1 MKEIIKISMGID
13 LKRSGDVQIALEQ
26 GIREDI
32 EDIMTKKE
40 FQEVKNNLENICNIV
55 SKAVKRDLTE
65 ITDMD
70 KDFFKKID
78 ECKDFNELF
87 ELAFDTFLKDE

>member
-1 MKEIIKISMGID
+1 MKEIIKISMGVNIKKDGD
-13 LKRSGDVQIALEQ
+13 LEVALEQ

-32 EDIMTKKE
+32 EDIITKKE
-40 FQEVKNNLENICNIV
+40 LKEVRDNLENICKIV
-55 SKAVKRDLTE
+55 AKAVKRDISE

-70 KDFFKKID
+70 KDFLKKID

-87 ELAFDTFLKDE
+87 ELAFETFLKD